1 MALIDWMRLLA
12 LAALW
17 GCSYLFIEI
26 ALESASPITIVFCR
40 IVIAAACLVGYCAVI
55 GVRTPLTG
63 ALVVSFFVMG
73 ILNNVVPFN
82 LIAWG
87 QTHITGGVASIFNAT
102 TPLFTVIVA
111 HLWPGGERATPARI
125 AGVVIG
131 FIGVLVLIGLGNFA
145 DISRELPGQTA
156 MLLAAFSYALSAL
169 YGRRLAKVPPMVAAA
184 GMLTAS
190 SLMMLPIAFMFHTP
204 FEPMPTIGGFAA
216 IAGLAVLSSAIA
228 YIIFFRLIGTIGS
241 NVMLVTFIMPVI
253 ALATGAVI
261 LGEVIELRHLG
272 GLLLIFCGLALVD
285 GRVLR
290 LLPFGQESKP
300 ESTKFD
306 SKGGKV

>member
-26 ALESASPITIVFCR
+26 ALVSASPITIVFCR
-40 IVIAAACLVGYCAVI
+40 IVIAAACLVAYCAVI
-55 GVRTPLTG
+55 GVRIQLTG
-63 ALVVSFFVMG
+63 ALIASFFVMG

-125 AGVVIG
+125 AGVIIG
-131 FIGVLVLIGLGNFA
+131 FVGVLVLIGLGDLG
-145 DISRELPGQTA
+145 DISRELPGQAA
-156 MLLAAFSYALSAL
+156 MLLAAVSYAFSAL
-169 YGRRLAKVPPMVAAA
+169 YGRRLASVPPMVAAA

-190 SLMMLPIAFMFHTP
+190 SLMMLPITFILHTP
-204 FEPMPTIGGFAA
+204 FEPMPTLGAFAS
-216 IAGLAVLSSAIA
+216 IVGLAVASSAIA

-253 ALATGAVI
+253 ALASGAVL
-261 LGEVIELRHLG
+261 LGEVIEMRHLG

-285 GRVLR
+285 GRVLT
-290 LLPFGQESKP
+290 LLRSAETPRS
-300 ESTKFD
+300 
-306 SKGGKV
+306 

>member
-1 MALIDWMRLLA
+1 MALIDWTRLVA

-26 ALESASPITIVFCR
+26 ALVSASPVTIVFCR
-40 IVIAAACLVGYCAVI
+40 IVIAAACLVGYCAFTGI
-55 GVRTPLTG
+55 RTQLTG

-125 AGVVIG
+125 AGVVVG
-131 FIGVLVLIGLGNFA
+131 FVGVVVLIGFGNLG
-145 DISRELPGQTA
+145 DIGRELPGQAA
-156 MLLAAFSYALSAL
+156 MLLAAISYALSAL
-169 YGRRLAKVPPMVAAA
+169 YGRRLANVPPMVAAA

-190 SLMMLPIAFMFHTP
+190 SLMMLPITFVLHTP
-204 FEPMPTIGGFAA
+204 FEPMPTMGSFAA
-216 IAGLAVLSSAIA
+216 IIGLAVASSAIA

-253 ALATGAVI
+253 ALASGAAI
-261 LGEVIELRHLG
+261 LGEVVELRHLG
-272 GLLLIFCGLALVD
+272 GLALIFCGLALVD
-285 GRVLR
+285 GRVVTLLR
-290 LLPFGQESKP
+290 GAQTPNP
-300 ESTKFD
+300 
-306 SKGGKV
+306 